1 MTNLKLNISFIL
13 CLGQKNE
20 PRENEKS
27 WKVTK
32 YFRMRIL
39 VRNGLMGMRGLNSI
53 ARRTLQ
59 KIIVQWATLNVITD
73 NVIFW
78 LV

>member
-39 VRNGLMGMRGLNSI
+39 VRNGLMGIRKSNSI
-53 ARRTLQ
+53 ARRTLP
-59 KIIVQWATLNVITD
+59 KNYSTMGNTSCD
-73 NVIFW
+73 HG
-78 LV
+78 

>member
-1 MTNLKLNISFIL
+1 MFQDEIFLHLQGAWKEGKEMTILKLNISFIL

-32 YFRMRIL
+32 YFKMRIL
-39 VRNGLMGMRGLNSI
+39 VRNGLMGMRG
-53 ARRTLQ
+53 
-59 KIIVQWATLNVITD
+59 
-73 NVIFW
+73 
-78 LV
+78 

>member
-39 VRNGLMGMRGLNSI
+39 VRNGLMGMRG
-53 ARRTLQ
+53 
-59 KIIVQWATLNVITD
+59 
-73 NVIFW
+73 
-78 LV
+78 